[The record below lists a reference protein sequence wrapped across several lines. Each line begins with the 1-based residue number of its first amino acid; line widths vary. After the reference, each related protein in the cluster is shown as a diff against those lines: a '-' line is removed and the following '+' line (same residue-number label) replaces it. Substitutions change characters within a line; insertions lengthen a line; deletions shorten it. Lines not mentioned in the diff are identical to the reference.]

1 MALTFTRPLLLAL
14 AIAALS
20 ACQNKSEPT
29 PTIPQ
34 PIIES
39 NRLRYPAEHP
49 QLKLLVSVAAQPAQ
63 SITVELPA
71 RIVWNEEKTQRIY
84 PAFAGRV
91 GRIAADV
98 GQRVRAGQ
106 VLAELA
112 SPEFGAAQADTTR
125 TQADARLAQQNLQR
139 QRELFEAGVL
149 ARKDLEQAEAEAA
162 RSQAEAARAQART
175 RLYGSATDV
184 NQQLTLRADIA
195 GTVVERNINPG
206 QELRPDNMAAPLF
219 TVSDPSSLWVQIDA
233 QEADLPDLRPGAR
246 VALVVPSLAQEPVQA
261 TVQAVT
267 DQIDPLSRT
276 IKVRATVANPQRL
289 LKNEMLAR
297 ARYERQVGQS
307 LAVPAS
313 AVFLRGSQHFVFVQ
327 GAPGLFETRDV
338 RVVHEGPQRTLVGAG
353 LREGELVVSENG
365 LLLARELRLA
375 QEATH
380 TGGQPK

>member
-1 MALTFTRPLLLAL
+1 MSFHIEPHAQGLGARVLGLDLSQPVSAADRLLL
-14 AIAALS
+14 IAAL
-20 ACQNKSEPT
+20 
-29 PTIPQ
+29 
-34 PIIES
+34 
-39 NRLRYPAEHP
+39 
-49 QLKLLVSVAAQPAQ
+49 
-63 SITVELPA
+63 
-71 RIVWNEEKTQRIY
+71 
-84 PAFAGRV
+84 GRH
-91 GRIAADV
+91 
-98 GQRVRAGQ
+98 
-106 VLAELA
+106 
-112 SPEFGAAQADTTR
+112 
-125 TQADARLAQQNLQR
+125 
-139 QRELFEAGVL
+139 GVL
-149 ARKDLEQAEAEAA
+149 CYPRQTLTPRQVRDFASNFGTLEIN
-162 RSQAEAARAQART
+162 
-175 RLYGSATDV
+175 V
-184 NQQLTLRADIA
+184 A
-195 GTVVERNINPG
+195 G
-206 QELRPDNMAAPLF
+206 AY
-219 TVSDPSSLWVQIDA
+219 

>member
-1 MALTFTRPLLLAL
+1 
-14 AIAALS
+14 
-20 ACQNKSEPT
+20 
-29 PTIPQ
+29 
-34 PIIES
+34 
-39 NRLRYPAEHP
+39 
-49 QLKLLVSVAAQPAQ
+49 
-63 SITVELPA
+63 
-71 RIVWNEEKTQRIY
+71 
-84 PAFAGRV
+84 
-91 GRIAADV
+91 
-98 GQRVRAGQ
+98 
-106 VLAELA
+106 
-112 SPEFGAAQADTTR
+112 
-125 TQADARLAQQNLQR
+125 
-139 QRELFEAGVL
+139 
-149 ARKDLEQAEAEAA
+149 
-162 RSQAEAARAQART
+162 
-175 RLYGSATDV
+175 
-184 NQQLTLRADIA
+184 
-195 GTVVERNINPG
+195 
-206 QELRPDNMAAPLF
+206 MAAPLF

-380 TGGQPK
+380 TGGQLK

>member
-1 MALTFTRPLLLAL
+1 MWPKSG
-14 AIAALS
+14 S
-20 ACQNKSEPT
+20 APC
-29 PTIPQ
+29 
-34 PIIES
+34 
-39 NRLRYPAEHP
+39 
-49 QLKLLVSVAAQPAQ
+49 
-63 SITVELPA
+63 
-71 RIVWNEEKTQRIY
+71 
-84 PAFAGRV
+84 
-91 GRIAADV
+91 
-98 GQRVRAGQ
+98 
-106 VLAELA
+106 
-112 SPEFGAAQADTTR
+112 
-125 TQADARLAQQNLQR
+125 
-139 QRELFEAGVL
+139 
-149 ARKDLEQAEAEAA
+149 
-162 RSQAEAARAQART
+162 
-175 RLYGSATDV
+175 LYGSAADV

-380 TGGQPK
+380 TGGQLK